1 MAAGGED
8 RPVVRSDHLKL
19 DPEPHAPDL
28 AHPAAHD
35 NAVAEFPRRA
45 VVDLGAQHDRIQSG
59 PRHFAQAHAH
69 LAGHD
74 RPRRLDE
81 AQVGDVVDHAAAV
94 RVEEH
99 NGNLMLDA
107 REPRIGHGVDSA
119 RARRTWP
126 KQIPAGFRLHFAP
139 HGTISALAKMNDWDV
154 SSALALYNVERW
166 GAPYFTI
173 NSGGHVAVRPDA
185 EPSREIDLMEL
196 VAEARERRL
205 SFPITLRFQDLLRH
219 RVRTVN
225 EAFAEAIA
233 GAGYQNVYRGVFPIK
248 VNQLREVVEEVVD
261 AGAEFHFGLEAG
273 SKPELLAALSMHN
286 DPESLIICNGYK
298 DADYVRN
305 AMLGRKLGKRLVMV
319 VEKIEELAQI
329 LAVAKQ
335 MDVEPWIGVRVRLAT
350 KGSGKWA
357 TSGGEDA
364 KFGLST
370 AELVG
375 ASELLRREG
384 MAHCLKLVHF
394 HVGSQIP
401 DIGTIKRAVREAAR
415 FYAKLQK
422 LGHDLGYLDVG
433 GGLGIDYDGSRTT
446 FDSSANYTLHEYARD
461 VVAAVQEVCD
471 EEKVSHPVL
480 VSESGRAIAAHHS
493 VLVVEAFGS
502 IEKVSRGP
510 EVVAA
515 GGDPSVVRDII
526 AIYESLG
533 SKHRLESLHDAQE
546 IREKADSMFA
556 LGLLDLPA
564 KAKVETVYWRTA
576 AKVVELF
583 HGVRYVPEE
592 VKDLEIS
599 LSDQVMCNFSV
610 FQSLLDHWA
619 LGQLFPVMPL
629 HRLTEPPD
637 RQATLVDITCDSD
650 GKVARFIDL
659 QDVKPT
665 LPLHRTEEGVP
676 YYIGFF
682 LAGAYQDIMG
692 DMHNLFGRVNEMHIF
707 LDEDE
712 ESGYYIEEI
721 IGGNTIGNVLALTQ
735 WEKSELVRRMKVQ
748 FDAAIKED
756 RMKPNE
762 AMRLLDSYEKALEG
776 YTYLNCFGGNG

>member
-1 MAAGGED
+1 
-8 RPVVRSDHLKL
+8 
-19 DPEPHAPDL
+19 
-28 AHPAAHD
+28 
-35 NAVAEFPRRA
+35 
-45 VVDLGAQHDRIQSG
+45 
-59 PRHFAQAHAH
+59 
-69 LAGHD
+69 
-74 RPRRLDE
+74 
-81 AQVGDVVDHAAAV
+81 
-94 RVEEH
+94 
-99 NGNLMLDA
+99 
-107 REPRIGHGVDSA
+107 
-119 RARRTWP
+119 
-126 KQIPAGFRLHFAP
+126 
-139 HGTISALAKMNDWDV
+139 MNDWDV

-166 GAPYFTI
+166 GAPYFSV
-173 NSGGHVAVRPDA
+173 NGKGHVAVRPSG
-185 EPSREIDLMEL
+185 EPLREIDMMEL
-196 VAEARERRL
+196 VREARERGL
-205 SFPITLRFQDLLRH
+205 AFPLTLRFQDLLRH
-219 RVRTVN
+219 RVQTVN
-225 EAFAEAIA
+225 RAFAEAIA
-233 GAGYQNVYRGVFPIK
+233 EAGYKNVYRGVFPIK

-273 SKPELLAALSMHN
+273 SKPELLAALSMHD

-319 VEKIEELAQI
+319 VEKIEELTQI

-350 KGSGKWA
+350 KGAGKWA

-370 AELVG
+370 AELVE

-384 MAHCLKLVHF
+384 KAHYLKLVHF

-415 FYAKLQK
+415 FYAKLHK

-446 FDSSANYTLHEYARD
+446 FDSSVNYSLHEYTRD

-471 EEKVSHPVL
+471 EEKVAHPVL

-493 VLVVEAFGS
+493 VLVVEAFGA

-510 EVVAA
+510 EVTAA
-515 GGDPSVVRDII
+515 EGDPAVVRDII
-526 AIYESLG
+526 AIYQSLG

-546 IREKADSMFA
+546 IREKADSMFS

-564 KAKVETVYWRTA
+564 KAKVETVYWRIA

-583 HGVRYVPEE
+583 RGVRYVPEE

-629 HRLTEPPD
+629 HRLKEAPE

-665 LPLHRTEEGVP
+665 LPVHRAEEGKP
-676 YYIGFF
+676 YYLGFF

-735 WEKSELVRRMKVQ
+735 WEKSELTRRMKVQ
-748 FDAAIKED
+748 VDTAIKAD
-756 RMKPNE
+756 RLKPNE
-762 AMRLLDSYEKALEG
+762 GMRLLDSYEKALEG
-776 YTYLNCFGGNG
+776 YTYLNCFGTSGSNGTS